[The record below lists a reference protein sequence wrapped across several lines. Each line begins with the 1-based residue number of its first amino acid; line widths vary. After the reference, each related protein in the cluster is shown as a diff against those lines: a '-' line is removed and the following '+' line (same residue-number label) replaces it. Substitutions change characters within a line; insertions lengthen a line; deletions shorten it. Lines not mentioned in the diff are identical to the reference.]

1 MTGFFFDERAAT
13 SAFETRFSQGP
24 RSGFGENLVLQGRA
38 QAMADNAFS
47 ARFNLADAYDPIVA
61 ALNEGKSGRQR
72 NWRAVVGNPYGRTLN
87 DPLYG
92 PEWRAYNAPED
103 IEAEVWRRVQARR
116 AVDPA
121 FLKDGPKDRRDLHDR
136 VRRQVLDAVEA
147 AEEAGA
153 RATPLGQVGGF
164 LGRMGASIVD
174 PPNVL
179 TAFFGAPA
187 SASILRLAV
196 VEGLIG
202 AVTEAGIQVD
212 VAAYRRRLGLDYTT
226 EQFVAN
232 VATAGAGGVLLG
244 GAAGAGIKLTPV
256 AREAIERKFFKQRA
270 LGRALLEIVDEAAP
284 EDVAIGLARLNR
296 RQLVEA
302 FDALVAEPS
311 EEQVLARE
319 ALRTQTEV
327 AEENPLADTP
337 EGRAEHLRRLVETSD
352 AVQHGEPPRLEDVP
366 RAERRLQAPAEVDNL
381 DSLVWRFEPEEIEV
395 DAELFQFK
403 GGGDAFGVT
412 ERLQGVTAWDPVK
425 AGLVLVYEFR
435 DGRRFIADGHQRVGL
450 AKRIK
455 ARDPGRDVPLFG
467 VLLREADGVTPEQA
481 RAIAAAKNIAEG
493 TGTPIDAAK
502 VLKTSPELLE
512 GLPPRSGL
520 VRTARA
526 LTELAPEA
534 FGLVVNEIVPA
545 PYAALV
551 GRLAPLGGEVDQ
563 ALQVALLAQL
573 GRAEPANPVQAEAM
587 VRQMLE
593 VGGDRRRQAT
603 LFGDDVVFESLM
615 QERAR
620 VLDRA
625 IKQLRRERNVFSTL
639 NREQDRIEAE
649 GNQLAAERNTRR
661 AERDGKALD
670 LVQILANRRGG
681 LSDDLTAAARRAREE
696 KRLDGAVTDFVGA
709 VRRRVDAGDFDGLL
723 AGATGRDREA
733 ETRAGR
739 GPESDESLDLRG
751 PGAEQRSLE
760 PFAEP
765 AGDGQ
770 ADQAE
775 LLAQE
780 IAEDRAPTPAAVE
793 GDGDLEDLARLADAG
808 ADPEI
813 LANHPAVQA
822 RLAAMAERPPT
833 DQAEGF
839 GTDEFEA
846 ARRFTFQDQEV
857 IGYDA
862 GIRALVDAARD
873 YAAGG
878 LRRERRADLVLGPP
892 AAGKS
897 AIAERLAAFRGSAIV
912 DADDAKRALPEY
924 EDGLGTMAVHEESSL
939 LSSRVLAEVVEAGDN
954 LVLPLVGANPETIQR
969 RVELLKALDYSVNL
983 HVMQVEPQESFRR
996 MVQRFLTTG
1005 RLIAPDYVR
1014 SIGDKPSKTYISI
1027 RDKDLADGYAIH
1039 DNNVPKGADPLVLE
1053 ERGLDPVGSLYGS
1066 RARGRPPSDRR
1077 PREGG
1082 EGPQEQGRGRVAPPE
1097 PPRDRTPQGAQ
1108 GVIPGAERI
1117 SDRALAERRGRQP
1130 LRGRGAQQEPDEGL
1144 FDVAGRGQ
1152 ADLLDLARN
1161 PDADLDFEVPVGRG
1175 FDDAGEEIAT
1185 TRTARELLED
1195 LEEDRAFLEQL
1206 NLCDPG
1212 GRT

>member
-284 EDVAIGLARLNR
+284 EDVATGLARLNR

-381 DSLVWRFEPEEIEV
+381 DSLVWRFEPEEIQV

-573 GRAEPANPVQAEAM
+573 GRAEPANLVQAEAM

-593 VGGDRRRQAT
+593 VGGDRHRQAT

-739 GPESDESLDLRG
+739 GPESDEDLNLRG

-770 ADQAE
+770 TDQAE
-775 LLAQE
+775 FLSGE
-780 IAEDRAPTPAAVE
+780 IAEDVQSVTPSSARSSAEAGAPRITAETSAPPGIQAPSRQVSTRELPSGISTSRETDPLVRVGSTRTFEEFSLGAIDDTSNRKILQGSSDFNLLLETAVE
-793 GDGDLEDLARLADAG
+793 VEPVFRGRLEDLAAAVRG
-808 ADPEI
+808 AE
-813 LANHPAVQA
+813 L
-822 RLAAMAERPPT
+822 
-833 DQAEGF
+833 F
-839 GTDEFEA
+839 GT
-846 ARRFTFQDQEV
+846 
-857 IGYDA
+857 
-862 GIRALVDAARD
+862 
-873 YAAGG
+873 
-878 LRRERRADLVLGPP
+878 
-892 AAGKS
+892 
-897 AIAERLAAFRGSAIV
+897 
-912 DADDAKRALPEY
+912 
-924 EDGLGTMAVHEESSL
+924 
-939 LSSRVLAEVVEAGDN
+939 RV
-954 LVLPLVGANPETIQR
+954 
-969 RVELLKALDYSVNL
+969 
-983 HVMQVEPQESFRR
+983 
-996 MVQRFLTTG
+996 
-1005 RLIAPDYVR
+1005 
-1014 SIGDKPSKTYISI
+1014 
-1027 RDKDLADGYAIH
+1027 KDRPG
-1039 DNNVPKGADPLVLE
+1039 LE
-1053 ERGLDPVGSLYGS
+1053 EKINQ
-1066 RARGRPPSDRR
+1066 GRPPQTVSDYLGGRIWVDGPEDLLQLRDLVGRSFRVIDIDDFLEAPKLGYRAAHMQLDLGNGMSAELQVMPRAIGEVQEKVHKIYDKWKRKTALTAEETRELQADRR
-1077 PREGG
+1077 RSEEIFDGAWRTSAFARA
-1082 EGPQEQGRGRVAPPE
+1082 QERPIAE
-1097 PPRDRTPQGAQ
+1097 GAQ
-1108 GVIPGAERI
+1108 RVIPGAERI
-1117 SDRALAERRGRQP
+1117 SDRALAERRGRAP
-1130 LRGRGAQQEPDEGL
+1130 LRGPRGAEAPQQPADEGL

-1152 ADLLDLARN
+1152 ADLLDLVGDPA
-1161 PDADLDFEVPVGRG
+1161 AALDFEVPIGRG
-1175 FDDAGEEIAT
+1175 FDEAGNEIPT
-1185 TRTARELLED
+1185 TRSARDLLADVER
-1195 LEEDRAFLEQL
+1195 DRAFVEQL
-1206 NLCDPG
+1206 SLCTAGDA
-1212 GRT
+1212 T